1 MPFFLL
7 TSPLFQLI
15 MQVNSFIKKG
25 GTDLIPEKLLINKPA
40 SVHIL
45 SIAKKQF
52 KGDDSPLF
60 AVTGDLDIESNYGES
75 AVFVAE
81 SRIVAIGDNF
91 PDSFISLDFSSIEN
105 IEVKRMYGNAVLKA
119 KTVGGSSIDLMR
131 FTFAMADICDAA
143 ADFVLKVKSGE
154 TVESR
159 FAAVEASFKNL
170 RSFCPKCGRKLPSP
184 NAECLNCQGKGKV
197 ASTLLHYIKPYAGKL
212 IFCIILSVITTAAA
226 LVPPY
231 VTSLMVDSIIPGR
244 DKKMLIIIILFLL
257 FVYFMQY
264 AIGALRSYILRVA
277 GDGIIADLK
286 KEIYAKAQYLPMK
299 FYDKTSTGSVIN
311 RVNSDTT
318 VLQQFMLRI
327 TQEAVVQL
335 FMMFGIIIIMLSM
348 NWRLTLLSLIPV
360 PVVVFC
366 SRYFGKKISPMYRR
380 LWRRSV
386 AISSI
391 LSDTIPAIRIV
402 KSFSSEEKAIKRFG
416 RHVDDWLSEDK
427 RAAKIAAIFP
437 AVITFLITCGSV
449 IIWYIGGNMVI
460 NTPEKLSLGVLV
472 SFISY
477 TSMFYNPVNFFAN
490 LSDSYQN
497 ALASTE
503 KVMDIINAEP
513 EHDFGKDKKL
523 DNLKGK
529 IEFRNVNFSFDR
541 SKKVLNDVNFV
552 INPGD
557 VVGIVGTTGSG
568 KSTLINLL
576 MRFYDD
582 YEGEILVDDI
592 NIRDIDMS
600 FFRSQIGYVQQE
612 PMMFRDTI
620 FNNIAY
626 SVPGA
631 HPEQVINAA
640 DIANAHGFISRLP
653 NAYDTMLGE
662 RGVGLSGGEKQRLS
676 IARAVLKNPGILI
689 FDEATSAVDSETEK
703 LIQDA
708 IDRLIRGRTTLM
720 IAHRL
725 STLRKA
731 NKIIVVDKG
740 NIIEFGTPDE
750 LMALKG
756 KYYKLIQIQ
765 SMSEQVAAQK
775 AAENFE

>member
-1 MPFFLL
+1 M
-7 TSPLFQLI
+7 
-15 MQVNSFIKKG
+15 
-25 GTDLIPEKLLINKPA
+25 IPEKLLINKPA
-40 SVHIL
+40 DKHIVK
-45 SIAKKQF
+45 IAEKHFGKNE
-52 KGDDSPLF
+52 KPLF
-60 AVTGDLDIESNYGES
+60 AVVSDLDINSNYGTGAIYVS
-75 AVFVAE
+75 ADK
-81 SRIVAIGDNF
+81 IVAVGDCF
-91 PDSFISLDFSSIEN
+91 DGGAITLDFASIDE
-105 IEVKRMYGNAVLKA
+105 IHVKRMYGNAILKA
-119 KTVGGSSIDLMR
+119 KTVGGSSIDLLR
-131 FTFAMADICDAA
+131 FTFACADICDAA
-143 ADFVLKVKSGE
+143 ADFITKVKSGE
-154 TVESR
+154 SVENR
-159 FAAVEASFKNL
+159 LAAVEVSYKNL
-170 RSFCPKCGRKLPSP
+170 RSFCPKCGRKLPAP
-184 NAECLNCQGKGKV
+184 NAECLNCQGKSKIL
-197 ASTLLHYIKPYAGKL
+197 STLFHYIKPHMAKL
-212 IFCIILSVITTAAA
+212 GICIVLSIITTAAA

-231 VTSLMVDSIIPGR
+231 ITSMMVDTVIPNK
-244 DKKMLIIIILFLL
+244 DVKMLVAVIVFLL
-257 FVYFMQY
+257 FVYLAQY
-264 AIGALRSYILRVA
+264 GIGALRSFLLRVA

-286 KEIYAKAQYLPMK
+286 KDIYAKAQYLPMK

-335 FMMFGIIIIMLSM
+335 FMMIGIIVIMLSM
-348 NWRLTLLSLIPV
+348 NWKLTLLSLTPV
-360 PVVVFC
+360 PIVAFC
-366 SRYFGKKISPMYRR
+366 SRYFGKKISPVYRR
-380 LWRRSV
+380 LWRRGV

-391 LSDTIPAIRIV
+391 LSDTIPGIRIV
-402 KSFSSEEKAIKRFG
+402 KSFSSEEKAIKKFDRQ
-416 RHVDDWLSEDK
+416 VDDWAFEDR
-427 RAAKIAAIFP
+427 RAAKVAAIFP
-437 AVITFLITCGSV
+437 AVITFLVTCGSV
-449 IIWYIGGNMVI
+449 IIWLVGGNMVI
-460 NTPEKLSLGVLV
+460 NTPDKLSRGVLV

-497 ALASTE
+497 AVASTE
-503 KVMDIINAEP
+503 KVLEIINAEP
-513 EHDFGKDKKL
+513 EPDFGKGNEL
-523 DNLKGK
+523 GTMKGK

-552 INPGD
+552 IEPGD

-582 YEGEILVDDI
+582 YEGEIFVDGT
-592 NIRDIDMS
+592 NIRDIDMGYY
-600 FFRSQIGYVQQE
+600 RSQIGYVQQE

-626 SVPGA
+626 SLPSA
-631 HPEQVINAA
+631 HPEQVLNAA

-740 NIIEFGTPDE
+740 NIIEFGSPEE

-756 KYYKLIQIQ
+756 KYYKLIKIQ
-765 SMSEQVAAQK
+765 SMSEQVEADK

>member
-1 MPFFLL
+1 M
-7 TSPLFQLI
+7 
-15 MQVNSFIKKG
+15 
-25 GTDLIPEKLLINKPA
+25 IPENLLINKPV
-40 SVHIL
+40 SKETER
-45 SIAKKQF
+45 IAKAQF
-52 KGDDSPLF
+52 SGEEAPLF
-60 AVTGDLDIESNYGES
+60 AVCGDLAINSDYGEG
-75 AVFVAE
+75 AVYVCE
-81 SRIVAIGDNF
+81 NRIVAISDGFDEGF
-91 PDSFISLDFSSIEN
+91 LSLDFAN
-105 IEVKRMYGNAVLKA
+105 IAEISVKRMYGNAVLKA
-119 KTVGGSSIDLMR
+119 KTTGGSTIDLMR
-131 FTFAMADICDAA
+131 FTFAVTDICDAV
-143 ADFVLKVKSGE
+143 ADFVTKVKEGE
-154 TVESR
+154 SIESR
-159 FAAVEASFKNL
+159 MAAVEVTFKNM

-184 NAECLNCQGKGKV
+184 NAECLNCKGKKKI
-197 ASTLLHYIKPYAGKL
+197 ASTMLKYIKPHMSKL
-212 IFCIILSVITTAAA
+212 IFCILLSIITTVAA

-231 VTSLMVDSIIPGR
+231 VTSMMVDNIIPNR
-244 DKKMLIIIILFLL
+244 DKRMLVLIILFLL
-257 FVYFMQY
+257 GVYFLQY
-264 AIGALRSYILRVA
+264 AIGALRSYILRIA

-335 FMMFGIIIIMLSM
+335 FMMIGIIIIMLSM
-348 NWRLTLLSLIPV
+348 NWRLTLLSLTPV
-360 PVVVFC
+360 PIVVLC
-366 SRYFGKKISPMYRR
+366 SRFFGQKISPLYRR
-380 LWRRSV
+380 LWRRGV
-386 AISSI
+386 AISTI

-402 KSFSSEEKAIKRFG
+402 KSFSSEEKAIKRFS
-416 RHVDDWLSEDK
+416 RNVDDWLYEDK
-427 RAAKIAAIFP
+427 KAAKIAAIFP
-437 AVITFLITCGSV
+437 AAITFLITCGSV
-449 IIWYIGGNMVI
+449 IIWFVGGNMVI
-460 NTPEKLSLGVLV
+460 NTPDRLSLGVLV

-497 ALASTE
+497 AVASTE

-513 EHDFGKDKKL
+513 EHDFGKGSEL
-523 DNLKGK
+523 GMMKGK

-541 SKKVLNDVNFV
+541 SKKVLNDINFV
-552 INPGD
+552 IEPGD

-582 YEGEILVDDI
+582 YEGEIFVDDV
-592 NIRDIDMS
+592 NIKDIDMS
-600 FFRSQIGYVQQE
+600 YYRSQIGYVQQE

-626 SVPGA
+626 SLPNA
-631 HPEQVINAA
+631 HPEQVLNAA

-653 NAYDTMLGE
+653 DAYDTMLGE

-676 IARAVLKNPGILI
+676 IARAVLKNPGVLI

-708 IDRLIRGRTTLM
+708 INRLIRGRTTLM

-740 NIIEFGTPDE
+740 NIIEFGSPDE

-765 SMSEQVAAQK
+765 SMSEQVAAEK

>member
-1 MPFFLL
+1 M
-7 TSPLFQLI
+7 
-15 MQVNSFIKKG
+15 
-25 GTDLIPEKLLINKPA
+25 IPKNMLINKPA
-40 SVHIL
+40 SAETQ
-45 SIAKKQF
+45 SIAKKVF
-52 KGDDSPLF
+52 KNDDPLF
-60 AVTGDLDIESNYGES
+60 AVVSDLEIDSSYGEG
-75 AVFVAE
+75 AIYVTKD
-81 SRIVAIGDNF
+81 RIVAIGK
-91 PDSFISLDFSSIEN
+91 SFDGGYLSLDFVN
-105 IEVKRMYGNAVLKA
+105 IKKIGVKRMYGNAILKA
-119 KTVGGSSIDLMR
+119 VTTGNSSVELMR

-143 ADFVLKVKSGE
+143 ADFITKVNEGE
-154 TVESR
+154 SAEER
-159 FAAVEASFKNL
+159 FEAVEGTFKNL

-184 NAECLNCQGKGKV
+184 NADCLNCQGKGKM
-197 ASTLLHYIKPYAGKL
+197 AATMLRYIKPYTGKL
-212 IFCIILSVITTAAA
+212 VFCVILSVITTVAA

-231 VTSLMVDSIIPGR
+231 ITSLMVDSVIPNG
-244 DKKMLIIIILFLL
+244 DKMMLIGVIAFLVA
-257 FVYFMQY
+257 VYVVQY
-264 AIGALRSYILRVA
+264 GIGALRSYYLRIA

-335 FMMFGIIIIMLSM
+335 FTMLGIIVIMMCM
-348 NWRLTLLSLIPV
+348 NWKLTLLSLIPV
-360 PVVVFC
+360 PIVVLC
-366 SRYFGKKISPMYRR
+366 SRYFGKKIGPLYRR
-380 LWRRSV
+380 IWRRGV
-386 AISSI
+386 AISSM

-402 KSFSSEEKAIKRFG
+402 KSFSSEEKAIKKFSRQ
-416 RHVDDWLSEDK
+416 VDDWLYEDK
-427 RAAKIAAIFP
+427 KAGKVAAIFP
-437 AVITFLITCGSV
+437 NVITFLITCGSV
-449 IIWYIGGNMVI
+449 IIWFVGGNMVI
-460 NTPEKLSLGVLV
+460 DTPDRLSLGVLV

-490 LSDSYQN
+490 LSDSYQG

-503 KVMDIINAEP
+503 KIMDIINAEP
-513 EHDFGKDKKL
+513 EHDFGKDKTL
-523 DNLKGK
+523 DNVKGK

-541 SKKVLNDVNFV
+541 SKKVLNDINFV

-557 VVGIVGTTGSG
+557 IVGIVGTTGSG

-582 YEGEILVDDI
+582 YEGEILIDDV
-592 NIRDIDMS
+592 NIQDIDMGY
-600 FFRSQIGYVQQE
+600 FRSQIGYVQQE

-626 SVPGA
+626 SLPGA
-631 HPEQVINAA
+631 HPEQVLNAA

-653 NAYDTMLGE
+653 DAYDTLLGE

-708 IDRLIRGRTTLM
+708 INRLIRGRTTLM

-740 NIIEFGTPDE
+740 NIIEFGTPEE

-756 KYYKLIQIQ
+756 KYYKLINIQ
-765 SMSEQVAAQK
+765 SMSEKVAAEK

>member
-1 MPFFLL
+1 MFFIDL
-7 TSPLFQLI
+7 Q
-15 MQVNSFIKKG
+15 KKWAYNADKKYSMG
-25 GTDLIPEKLLINKPA
+25 GKKMIPEKLLINKPA
-40 SVHIL
+40 DKNIRRLAEKHF
-45 SIAKKQF
+45 AENEK
-52 KGDDSPLF
+52 PLF
-60 AVTGDLDIESNYGES
+60 AVVADLDISSNYGTG
-75 AVFVAE
+75 AVYVSE
-81 SRIVAIGDNF
+81 NKIVAVGDCF
-91 PDSFISLDFSSIEN
+91 DEGSMCLDFASIDE
-105 IEVKRMYGNAVLKA
+105 ISVKRMYGNAILKV
-119 KTVGGSSIDLMR
+119 KTVGGSTIDLLR
-131 FTFAMADICDAA
+131 FTFACADICDAA
-143 ADFVLKVKSGE
+143 ADFVTKVKSGE
-154 TVESR
+154 SVESR
-159 FAAVEASFKNL
+159 LAAVEVTFKNL
-170 RSFCPKCGRKLPSP
+170 RSFCPKCGRKLPAP
-184 NAECLNCQGKGKV
+184 NAECLNCQGKGKIF
-197 ASTLLHYIKPYAGKL
+197 STLFRYIKPYLGKL
-212 IFCIILSVITTAAA
+212 GICIILSIITTAAA

-231 VTSLMVDSIIPGR
+231 ITSMMVDTVIPNG
-244 DKKMLIIIILFLL
+244 DLKMLVAVILFLL
-257 FVYFMQY
+257 FVYLAQY
-264 AIGALRSYILRVA
+264 GIGALRSYLLRIA

-286 KEIYAKAQYLPMK
+286 KDIYAKAQYLPMK

-311 RVNSDTT
+311 RVNSDTA

-335 FMMFGIIIIMLSM
+335 FMMVGIIVIMLSM
-348 NWRLTLLSLIPV
+348 NWKLTLLSLTPV
-360 PVVVFC
+360 PIVAFC
-366 SRYFGKKISPMYRR
+366 SRYFGRKISPVYRR
-380 LWRRSV
+380 LWRRGV

-391 LSDTIPAIRIV
+391 LSDTIPGVRIV
-402 KSFSSEEKAIKRFG
+402 KSFSSEHKAIKKFDRQ
-416 RHVDDWLSEDK
+416 VDDWVSEDRK
-427 RAAKIAAIFP
+427 AAKVAAIFP
-437 AVITFLITCGSV
+437 AVITFLVTCGSV
-449 IIWYIGGNMVI
+449 IIWLVGGNMVI

-497 ALASTE
+497 AVASTE
-503 KVMDIINAEP
+503 KVLEIINAEP
-513 EHDFGKDKKL
+513 EPDFGKGNEL
-523 DNLKGK
+523 DTMKGK

-541 SKKVLNDVNFV
+541 SKKVLNDINFV
-552 INPGD
+552 IEPGD

-582 YEGEILVDDI
+582 YEGEILIDDV
-592 NIRDIDMS
+592 NIRDIDMAYY
-600 FFRSQIGYVQQE
+600 RSQIGYVQQE

-626 SVPGA
+626 SLPSA
-631 HPEQVINAA
+631 HPEQVLNAA

-676 IARAVLKNPGILI
+676 IARAVLKNPGVLI

-740 NIIEFGTPDE
+740 NIIEFGSPEE

-756 KYYKLIQIQ
+756 KYYKLIKIQ
-765 SMSEQVAAQK
+765 SMSEQVAAEK

>member
-1 MPFFLL
+1 
-7 TSPLFQLI
+7 
-15 MQVNSFIKKG
+15 
-25 GTDLIPEKLLINKPA
+25 
-40 SVHIL
+40 
-45 SIAKKQF
+45 
-52 KGDDSPLF
+52 
-60 AVTGDLDIESNYGES
+60 
-75 AVFVAE
+75 
-81 SRIVAIGDNF
+81 
-91 PDSFISLDFSSIEN
+91 
-105 IEVKRMYGNAVLKA
+105 
-119 KTVGGSSIDLMR
+119 
-131 FTFAMADICDAA
+131 
-143 ADFVLKVKSGE
+143 
-154 TVESR
+154 
-159 FAAVEASFKNL
+159 
-170 RSFCPKCGRKLPSP
+170 
-184 NAECLNCQGKGKV
+184 
-197 ASTLLHYIKPYAGKL
+197 
-212 IFCIILSVITTAAA
+212 
-226 LVPPY
+226 
-231 VTSLMVDSIIPGR
+231 
-244 DKKMLIIIILFLL
+244 
-257 FVYFMQY
+257 
-264 AIGALRSYILRVA
+264 
-277 GDGIIADLK
+277 
-286 KEIYAKAQYLPMK
+286 
-299 FYDKTSTGSVIN
+299 
-311 RVNSDTT
+311 
-318 VLQQFMLRI
+318 
-327 TQEAVVQL
+327 
-335 FMMFGIIIIMLSM
+335 
-348 NWRLTLLSLIPV
+348 
-360 PVVVFC
+360 
-366 SRYFGKKISPMYRR
+366 
-380 LWRRSV
+380 
-386 AISSI
+386 
-391 LSDTIPAIRIV
+391 
-402 KSFSSEEKAIKRFG
+402 
-416 RHVDDWLSEDK
+416 
-427 RAAKIAAIFP
+427 
-437 AVITFLITCGSV
+437 
-449 IIWYIGGNMVI
+449 MVI

-497 ALASTE
+497 AVASTE

-513 EHDFGKDKKL
+513 EHDFGKGHEL
-523 DNLKGK
+523 GTMKGK

-552 INPGD
+552 IEPGD

-582 YEGEILVDDI
+582 YEGEIFVDDV
-592 NIRDIDMS
+592 NIKEIDMGYY
-600 FFRSQIGYVQQE
+600 RSQIGYVQQE

-631 HPEQVINAA
+631 HPEMVLNAA

-653 NAYDTMLGE
+653 DAYDTMLGE

-676 IARAVLKNPGILI
+676 IARAVLKNPGVLI

-740 NIIEFGTPDE
+740 NIIEFGSPEE

-765 SMSEQVAAQK
+765 SMSEQVAAEK

>member
-1 MPFFLL
+1 MIPQNL
-7 TSPLFQLI
+7 T
-15 MQVNSFIKKG
+15 
-25 GTDLIPEKLLINKPA
+25 TNKPIGKELYGA
-40 SVHIL
+40 VEQYFEGSE
-45 SIAKKQF
+45 
-52 KGDDSPLF
+52 PLF
-60 AVTGDLDIESNYGES
+60 AIVSDLNLDSRYGEG
-75 AVFVAE
+75 AVFFGADRVA
-81 SRIVAIGDNF
+81 VIGS
-91 PDSFISLDFSSIEN
+91 SFEGGSMCLDFSSIDEMT
-105 IEVKRMYGNAVLKA
+105 VKRMYGNAILKV
-119 KTVGGSSIDLMR
+119 KTVGGSSIELMR
-131 FTFAMADICDAA
+131 FTFASAGLCDAA
-143 ADFVLKVKSGE
+143 ADFVNKRKDDE
-154 TVESR
+154 NTESR
-159 FAAVEASFKNL
+159 LAAVENTFKNL

-184 NAECLNCQGKGKV
+184 NAECINCQGKSKMI
-197 ASTLLHYIKPYAGKL
+197 STLAGYIKPYTGKL
-212 IFCIILSVITTAAA
+212 ILCTVLSIFTTAAA

-231 VTSLMVDSIIPGR
+231 VTSLMVDTVIPSGST
-244 DKKMLIIIILFLL
+244 KNLLIVIFGLVLIYFL
-257 FVYFMQY
+257 QY
-264 AIGALRSYILRVA
+264 AVGAVRSYVLRLA

-286 KEIYAKAQYLPMK
+286 KEIYAKAQYLPMS

-318 VLQQFMLRI
+318 VLQQFMMRI
-327 TQEAVVQL
+327 TQEAVVQFFL
-335 FMMFGIIIIMLSM
+335 MIGIILIMLFM

-360 PVVVFC
+360 PVVVMI
-366 SRYFGKKISPMYRR
+366 SRFFGKKIGPMYRR
-380 LWRRSV
+380 IWRRTV
-386 AISSI
+386 AISTM
-391 LSDTIPAIRIV
+391 LSDTIPSIRIV
-402 KSFSSEEKAIKRFG
+402 KSFSNEKKTVKRFS
-416 RHVDDWLSEDK
+416 RQIDDWLNEDK
-427 RAAKIAAIFP
+427 RAAKVSAIFP
-437 AVITFLITCGSV
+437 AAITFLVTCGSV
-449 IIWYIGGNMVI
+449 IIWFVGGKMVI
-460 NTPEKLSLGVLV
+460 NTPDRLSLGVLV

-477 TSMFYNPVNFFAN
+477 TAMFYGPVNFFAN
-490 LSDSYQN
+490 MSDSYQN

-503 KVMDIINAEP
+503 KVLEIINAEP
-513 EHDFGKDKKL
+513 EHDFGRGQEL
-523 DNLKGK
+523 EGIKGK

-541 SKKVLNDVNFV
+541 SKKVLNDINFV
-552 INPGD
+552 IEPGD

-576 MRFYDD
+576 MRFYDEYD
-582 YEGEILVDDI
+582 GEILVDDVDI
-592 NIRDIDMS
+592 KNIDMAY
-600 FFRSQIGYVQQE
+600 FRSQIGYVQQE

-626 SVPGA
+626 SLPGA

-653 NAYDTMLGE
+653 DSYDTMLGE
-662 RGVGLSGGEKQRLS
+662 RGIGLSGGEKQRLS

-740 NIIEFGTPDE
+740 SIIEFGTPEE

-756 KYYKLIQIQ
+756 KYYKLIKIQ
-765 SMSEQVAAQK
+765 SMSEKVDAEK

>member
-1 MPFFLL
+1 MGG
-7 TSPLFQLI
+7 
-15 MQVNSFIKKG
+15 KKM
-25 GTDLIPEKLLINKPA
+25 IPENLLINKPA
-40 SVHIL
+40 DKHL
-45 SIAKKQF
+45 RRIAEKHFTKDE
-52 KGDDSPLF
+52 KPLF
-60 AVTGDLDIESNYGES
+60 AVVSDLDINSNYGTG
-75 AVFVAE
+75 AVYVAADK
-81 SRIVAIGDNF
+81 IVAVGDCF
-91 PDSFISLDFSSIEN
+91 DGGSMCLDFASIDE
-105 IEVKRMYGNAVLKA
+105 ISVKRMYGNAILKV
-119 KTVGGSSIDLMR
+119 KTVGGSSIDLLR
-131 FTFAMADICDAA
+131 FTFACADICDAA
-143 ADFVLKVKSGE
+143 ADFVTKVKSGE
-154 TVESR
+154 SIESR
-159 FAAVEASFKNL
+159 LAAVEVTYKNL

-184 NAECLNCQGKGKV
+184 NAECLNCQGKSKIL
-197 ASTLLHYIKPYAGKL
+197 STLFHYIKPYLGKL
-212 IFCIILSVITTAAA
+212 GICIVLSIITTAAA

-231 VTSLMVDSIIPGR
+231 ITSMMVDTVIPNGNI
-244 DKKMLIIIILFLL
+244 KLLVKVILFLL
-257 FVYFMQY
+257 FVYLAQY
-264 AIGALRSYILRVA
+264 GIGALRSYMLRIA

-286 KEIYAKAQYLPMK
+286 KDIYAKAQYLPMK

-311 RVNSDTT
+311 RVNSDTA

-335 FMMFGIIIIMLSM
+335 FMMVGIIVIMLSM
-348 NWRLTLLSLIPV
+348 NWKLTLLSLTPV
-360 PVVVFC
+360 PIVAFC
-366 SRYFGKKISPMYRR
+366 SRYFGRKISPVYRR
-380 LWRRSV
+380 LWRRGV

-391 LSDTIPAIRIV
+391 LSDTIPGVRIV
-402 KSFSSEEKAIKRFG
+402 KSFSSEDKAIKRFD
-416 RHVDDWLSEDK
+416 RQVDDWVNEDR
-427 RAAKIAAIFP
+427 RAAKVAAVFP
-437 AVITFLITCGSV
+437 AVITFLVTCGSV
-449 IIWYIGGNMVI
+449 IIWLVGGNMVI
-460 NTPEKLSLGVLV
+460 STPEKLSLGVLV

-497 ALASTE
+497 AVASTE
-503 KVMDIINAEP
+503 KVLEIINAEP
-513 EHDFGKDKKL
+513 EPDFGKGNTL
-523 DNLKGK
+523 DTMRGK

-552 INPGD
+552 IEPGD

-582 YEGEILVDDI
+582 YEGEIFIDDV

-600 FFRSQIGYVQQE
+600 YYRSQIGYVQQE

-626 SVPGA
+626 SLPSA
-631 HPEQVINAA
+631 HPEQVLNAA

-740 NIIEFGTPDE
+740 NIIEFGSPEE

-756 KYYKLIQIQ
+756 KYYKLIKIQ
-765 SMSEQVAAQK
+765 SMSEQVAAEK

>member
-1 MPFFLL
+1 M
-7 TSPLFQLI
+7 
-15 MQVNSFIKKG
+15 
-25 GTDLIPEKLLINKPA
+25 IPKDLLINKPA
-40 SVHIL
+40 SD
-45 SIAKKQF
+45 SIARIAEKQF
-52 KGDDSPLF
+52 KGKEKPLF
-60 AVTGDLDIESNYGES
+60 AVVGDLAVDSSYGEG
-75 AVFVAE
+75 AVYVTD
-81 SRIVAIGDNF
+81 SRIVAVGDGF
-91 PDSFISLDFSSIEN
+91 DEGFISLDFAN
-105 IEVKRMYGNAVLKA
+105 IAEISVKRMYGNAVLKA
-119 KTVGGSSIDLMR
+119 KTTGGSTVDLMR
-131 FTFAMADICDAA
+131 FTFAAADMCDAV
-143 ADFVLKVKSGE
+143 ADFITKVNEGE
-154 TVESR
+154 SIESR
-159 FAAVEASFKNL
+159 VAAVEVTFRNL
-170 RSFCPKCGRKLPSP
+170 RSFCPKCGRKLASP
-184 NAECLNCQGKGKV
+184 TSECLNCKGKKKMV
-197 ASTLLHYIKPYAGKL
+197 STLYKYIKPYMGKL
-212 IFCIILSVITTAAA
+212 IFCIILSVITTGAA

-231 VTSLMVDSIIPGR
+231 VTSMMVDNIIPNG
-244 DKKMLIIIILFLL
+244 DKRMLVIIILFLL
-257 FVYFMQY
+257 GVYFVQY
-264 AIGALRSYILRVA
+264 AIGALRSYMLRVA

-335 FMMFGIIIIMLSM
+335 FMMVGIIIIMLGM
-348 NWRLTLLSLIPV
+348 NWKLTLLSLIPV
-360 PVVVFC
+360 PVVVVC
-366 SRYFGKKISPMYRR
+366 SRFFGRKIGPLYRR
-380 LWRRSV
+380 IWRRGV

-391 LSDTIPAIRIV
+391 LADTIPGIRIV
-402 KSFSSEEKAIKRFG
+402 KSFSKEEKTIKKFSY
-416 RHVDDWLSEDK
+416 HVDDWLAEDK
-427 RAAKIAAIFP
+427 KVAKVAAIFP
-437 AVITFLITCGSV
+437 NAITFLITCGSV
-449 IIWYIGGNMVI
+449 IIWFVGGNMVI
-460 NTPEKLSLGVLV
+460 NTPDKLSLGVLV

-477 TSMFYNPVNFFAN
+477 TSMFYTPVNFFAN

-513 EHDFGKDKKL
+513 EHDFGKGSEMGVM
-523 DNLKGK
+523 KGK

-541 SKKVLNDVNFV
+541 SKKVLNDINFV
-552 INPGD
+552 IEPGD

-582 YEGEILVDDI
+582 YEGEILVDGV

-600 FFRSQIGYVQQE
+600 YYRSQIGYVQQE

-626 SVPGA
+626 SLPGA
-631 HPEQVINAA
+631 HPEQVLNAA

-653 NAYDTMLGE
+653 DAYDTMLGE

-676 IARAVLKNPGILI
+676 IARAVLKNPGVLI

-708 IDRLIRGRTTLM
+708 INRLIRGRTTLM

-740 NIIEFGTPDE
+740 NIIEFGSPEE

-765 SMSEQVAAQK
+765 SMSEQVAAEK

>member
-1 MPFFLL
+1 M
-7 TSPLFQLI
+7 
-15 MQVNSFIKKG
+15 
-25 GTDLIPEKLLINKPA
+25 IPEKLLINKPA
-40 SVHIL
+40 DKHIVKT
-45 SIAKKQF
+45 AEKHFGKNE
-52 KGDDSPLF
+52 KPLF
-60 AVTGDLDIESNYGES
+60 AVVSDLDINSNYGTG
-75 AVFVAE
+75 AVYV
-81 SRIVAIGDNF
+81 STDKIVAVGDYF
-91 PDSFISLDFSSIEN
+91 DGGALSLDFASIDE
-105 IEVKRMYGNAVLKA
+105 ISVKRMYGNAVLKA
-119 KTVGGSSIDLMR
+119 KTVGGSSIDLLR
-131 FTFAMADICDAA
+131 FTFACADICDAA
-143 ADFVLKVKSGE
+143 ADFITKVKSGE
-154 TVESR
+154 SVESR
-159 FAAVEASFKNL
+159 LAAVEVSYKNL
-170 RSFCPKCGRKLPSP
+170 RSFCPKCGRKLPAP
-184 NAECLNCQGKGKV
+184 NAECLNCQGKSKIL
-197 ASTLLHYIKPYAGKL
+197 STLFHYIKPHLGML
-212 IFCIILSVITTAAA
+212 GVCIVLSIITTAAA

-231 VTSLMVDSIIPGR
+231 ITSMMVDTVIPNK
-244 DKKMLIIIILFLL
+244 DVKMLVAVIVFLL
-257 FVYFMQY
+257 LIYLVQY
-264 AIGALRSYILRVA
+264 GIGALRSYLLRVA

-286 KEIYAKAQYLPMK
+286 KDIYAKAQYLPMK

-335 FMMFGIIIIMLSM
+335 FMMIGIIVIMLSM
-348 NWRLTLLSLIPV
+348 NWKLTLLSLTPV
-360 PVVVFC
+360 PIVAFC
-366 SRYFGKKISPMYRR
+366 SRYFGKKISPVYRR
-380 LWRRSV
+380 LWRRGV

-391 LSDTIPAIRIV
+391 LSDTIPGIRIV
-402 KSFSSEEKAIKRFG
+402 KSFSSEEKAIKKFDRQ
-416 RHVDDWLSEDK
+416 VDDWAFEDR
-427 RAAKIAAIFP
+427 RAAKVAAIFP
-437 AVITFLITCGSV
+437 AVITFLVTCGSV
-449 IIWYIGGNMVI
+449 IIWLVGGNMVI
-460 NTPEKLSLGVLV
+460 NTPDKLSLGVLV

-497 ALASTE
+497 AVASTE
-503 KVMDIINAEP
+503 KVLEIINAEP
-513 EHDFGKDKKL
+513 EPDFGKGNEL
-523 DNLKGK
+523 GTMKGK

-552 INPGD
+552 IEPGD

-582 YEGEILVDDI
+582 YEGEIFVDNV
-592 NIRDIDMS
+592 NIKDIDMGYY
-600 FFRSQIGYVQQE
+600 RSQIGYVQQE

-626 SVPGA
+626 SLPSA
-631 HPEQVINAA
+631 HPEQVLNAA

-740 NIIEFGTPDE
+740 NIIEFGSPEE

-756 KYYKLIQIQ
+756 KYYKLIKIQ
-765 SMSEQVAAQK
+765 SMSEQVEADK

>member
-1 MPFFLL
+1 MLPENLL
-7 TSPLFQLI
+7 
-15 MQVNSFIKKG
+15 VNR
-25 GTDLIPEKLLINKPA
+25 PEPA
-40 SVHIL
+40 EIS
-45 SIAKKQF
+45 SIADRLFRDEK
-52 KGDDSPLF
+52 PLF
-60 AVTGDLDIESNYGES
+60 AVISDLDGNSDYGVGAVYAS
-75 AVFVAE
+75 ADRV
-81 SRIVAIGDNF
+81 VAIGDGF
-91 PDSFISLDFSSIEN
+91 DGGFMSLDFASIDE
-105 IEVKRMYGNAVLKA
+105 IGVKRMYGNAVLKV
-119 KTVGGSSIDLMR
+119 KTVGGSSLDILR
-131 FTFAMADICDAA
+131 FTFACADICDAA
-143 ADFVLKVKSGE
+143 ADFVTKVKAGE
-154 TVESR
+154 SVESR
-159 FAAVEASFKNL
+159 FAAVESVYKNL
-170 RSFCPKCGRKLPSP
+170 RSFCPKCGRKLAAPG
-184 NAECLNCQGKGKV
+184 AECLNCSGKGKLL
-197 ASTLLHYIKPYAGKL
+197 SSMLHYIKPYFGKL
-212 IFCIILSVITTAAA
+212 MFCIFLSIITTAAA

-231 VTSLMVDSIIPGR
+231 VTSLMVDEVIPNG
-244 DKKMLIIIILFLL
+244 DMKKLVVVIAGLL
-257 FVYFMQY
+257 GVYFAQY
-264 AIGALRSYILRVA
+264 AIGAVRSYILRIA

-286 KEIYAKAQYLPMK
+286 KEIYKKAQYLPMK

-311 RVNSDTT
+311 RVNSDTQ

-335 FMMFGIIIIMLSM
+335 FMMIGIIIIMLSM

-360 PVVVFC
+360 PVVVLC
-366 SRYFGKKISPMYRR
+366 SRFFGKKIGPMYRR
-380 LWRRSV
+380 LWRRGV

-391 LSDTIPAIRIV
+391 LSDTIPGIRIV
-402 KSFSSEEKAIKRFG
+402 KSFSREKKTIDKFG
-416 RHVDDWLSEDK
+416 RHIDDWMSEDRK
-427 RAAKIAAIFP
+427 AAKVSAIFP
-437 AVITFLITCGSV
+437 AAITFLITCGSV
-449 IIWYIGGNMVI
+449 IIWLVGGEMVI
-460 NTPEKLSLGVLV
+460 KTPERLSLGVLV

-497 ALASTE
+497 AIASAE
-503 KVMDIINAEP
+503 KVMEIVNAEP
-513 EHDFGKDKKL
+513 EHDFGEGKELQKVD
-523 DNLKGK
+523 GK

-541 SKKVLNDVNFV
+541 SKKVLNDINFV
-552 INPGD
+552 IEPGD

-582 YEGEILVDDI
+582 YEGEILVDGV

-600 FFRSQIGYVQQE
+600 YYRSQIGYVQQE
-612 PMMFRDTI
+612 PMMFHDTI

-631 HPEQVINAA
+631 HPEQIINAA

-653 NAYDTMLGE
+653 DAYDTVLGE

-676 IARAVLKNPGILI
+676 IARAVLKNPAILI

-708 IDRLIRGRTTLM
+708 INRLIRGRTTLM

-740 NIIEFGTPDE
+740 NIIEFGSPEE

-756 KYYKLIQIQ
+756 KYYKLIKIQ
-765 SMSEQVAAQK
+765 SMSEKAEAQK
-775 AAENFE
+775 AAERFE

>member
-1 MPFFLL
+1 M
-7 TSPLFQLI
+7 
-15 MQVNSFIKKG
+15 
-25 GTDLIPEKLLINKPA
+25 IPKDLLINKPA
-40 SVHIL
+40 SDKIVA
-45 SIAKKQF
+45 IAEKQF
-52 KGDDSPLF
+52 EGNEKPLF
-60 AVTGDLDIESNYGES
+60 AVTGDLAVDSRYGEG
-75 AVFVAE
+75 AVYVTE
-81 SRIVAIGDNF
+81 NRIVAVGDGF
-91 PDSFISLDFSSIEN
+91 ADGFISLDFAN
-105 IEVKRMYGNAVLKA
+105 IAEISVKRMYGNAVLKA
-119 KTVGGSSIDLMR
+119 KTTGGSTVDLMR
-131 FTFAMADICDAA
+131 FTFAIADMCDAV
-143 ADFVLKVKSGE
+143 ADFITKVNEGE
-154 TVESR
+154 TVENR
-159 FAAVEASFKNL
+159 FAAVEVTFRNL
-170 RSFCPKCGRKLPSP
+170 RSFCPKCGRKLASP
-184 NAECLNCQGKGKV
+184 NAECLNCQGKKKMV
-197 ASTLLHYIKPYAGKL
+197 STLYRYIKPYMGKL
-212 IFCIILSVITTAAA
+212 IFCIILSIITTGAA

-231 VTSLMVDSIIPGR
+231 VTSMMVDNIIPGK
-244 DKKMLIIIILFLL
+244 DKRMLVIIILFLL
-257 FVYFMQY
+257 GVYFAQY
-264 AIGALRSYILRVA
+264 AIGAWRSYVLRVA

-335 FMMFGIIIIMLSM
+335 FMMIGIIVIMLSM

-360 PVVVFC
+360 PVVVIC
-366 SRYFGKKISPMYRR
+366 SRFFGRKIGPLYRR
-380 LWRRSV
+380 IWRRGVS
-386 AISSI
+386 ISNI
-391 LSDTIPAIRIV
+391 LADTIPGIRIV
-402 KSFSSEEKAIKRFG
+402 KSFSKEDKTINKFSY
-416 RHVDDWLSEDK
+416 HVDDWLAEDK
-427 RAAKIAAIFP
+427 KVAKVAAIFP
-437 AVITFLITCGSV
+437 AAITFLITCGSV
-449 IIWYIGGNMVI
+449 IIWFVGGNMVI
-460 NTPEKLSLGVLV
+460 DTPDKLSLGVLV

-477 TSMFYNPVNFFAN
+477 TSMFYAPVNFFAN

-513 EHDFGKDKKL
+513 EHDFGKGSEL
-523 DNLKGK
+523 GVMQGR

-541 SKKVLNDVNFV
+541 SKKVLNDINFV
-552 INPGD
+552 IEPGD

-582 YEGEILVDDI
+582 YEGEIFVDGV

-600 FFRSQIGYVQQE
+600 YYRSQIGYVQQE

-620 FNNIAY
+620 YNNIAY

-631 HPEQVINAA
+631 HPEQVLNAA

-653 NAYDTMLGE
+653 DAYDTMLGE

-708 IDRLIRGRTTLM
+708 INRLIRGRTTLM

-740 NIIEFGTPDE
+740 NIIEFGSPEE

-765 SMSEQVAAQK
+765 SMSEQVAAEK

>member
-1 MPFFLL
+1 M
-7 TSPLFQLI
+7 
-15 MQVNSFIKKG
+15 
-25 GTDLIPEKLLINKPA
+25 IPEKLLINKPA
-40 SVHIL
+40 DKHIVK
-45 SIAKKQF
+45 IAEKHFGKNE
-52 KGDDSPLF
+52 KPLF
-60 AVTGDLDIESNYGES
+60 AVVSDLDINSNYGTGAIYVS
-75 AVFVAE
+75 ADK
-81 SRIVAIGDNF
+81 IVAVGDCF
-91 PDSFISLDFSSIEN
+91 DGGAITLDFASIDE
-105 IEVKRMYGNAVLKA
+105 IHVKRMYGNAILKA
-119 KTVGGSSIDLMR
+119 KTVGGSSIDLLR
-131 FTFAMADICDAA
+131 FTFACADICDAA
-143 ADFVLKVKSGE
+143 ADFITKVKSGE
-154 TVESR
+154 SVENR
-159 FAAVEASFKNL
+159 LAAVEVSYKNL
-170 RSFCPKCGRKLPSP
+170 RSFCPKCGRKLPAP
-184 NAECLNCQGKGKV
+184 NAECLNCQGKSKIL
-197 ASTLLHYIKPYAGKL
+197 STLFHYIKPHMAKL
-212 IFCIILSVITTAAA
+212 GICIVLSIITTAAA

-231 VTSLMVDSIIPGR
+231 ITSMMVDTVIPNK
-244 DKKMLIIIILFLL
+244 DVKMLVAVIVFLL
-257 FVYFMQY
+257 FVYLAQY
-264 AIGALRSYILRVA
+264 GIGALRSFLLRVA

-286 KEIYAKAQYLPMK
+286 KDIYAKAQYLPMK

-335 FMMFGIIIIMLSM
+335 FMMIGIIVIMLSM
-348 NWRLTLLSLIPV
+348 NWKLTLLSLTPV
-360 PVVVFC
+360 PIVAFC
-366 SRYFGKKISPMYRR
+366 SRYFGKKISPVYRR
-380 LWRRSV
+380 LWRRGV

-391 LSDTIPAIRIV
+391 LSDTIPGIRIV
-402 KSFSSEEKAIKRFG
+402 KSFSSEEKAIKKFDRQ
-416 RHVDDWLSEDK
+416 VDDWAFEDR
-427 RAAKIAAIFP
+427 RAAKVAAIFP
-437 AVITFLITCGSV
+437 AVITFLVTCGSV
-449 IIWYIGGNMVI
+449 IIWLVGGNMVI
-460 NTPEKLSLGVLV
+460 NTPDKLSLGVLV

-497 ALASTE
+497 AVASTE
-503 KVMDIINAEP
+503 KVLEIINAEP
-513 EHDFGKDKKL
+513 EPDFGKGNEL
-523 DNLKGK
+523 GTMKGK

-552 INPGD
+552 IEPGD

-582 YEGEILVDDI
+582 YEGEIFVDGT
-592 NIRDIDMS
+592 NIRDIDMGYY
-600 FFRSQIGYVQQE
+600 RSQIGYVQQE

-626 SVPGA
+626 SLPSA
-631 HPEQVINAA
+631 HPEQVLNAA

-740 NIIEFGTPDE
+740 NIIEFGSPEE
-750 LMALKG
+750 LMAVKG
-756 KYYKLIQIQ
+756 KYYKLIKIQ
-765 SMSEQVAAQK
+765 SMSEQVEADK

>member
-1 MPFFLL
+1 M
-7 TSPLFQLI
+7 
-15 MQVNSFIKKG
+15 
-25 GTDLIPEKLLINKPA
+25 IPKDLLINKPA
-40 SVHIL
+40 SEK
-45 SIAKKQF
+45 IALIAEKQF
-52 KGDDSPLF
+52 KGKEKPLF
-60 AVTGDLDIESNYGES
+60 AVVGDLAVNSNYGEG
-75 AVFVAE
+75 AVYVTE
-81 SRIVAIGDNF
+81 NRIVAVGDGF
-91 PDSFISLDFSSIEN
+91 DEGFISLDFAN
-105 IEVKRMYGNAVLKA
+105 IAEISVKRMYGNAVLKA
-119 KTVGGSSIDLMR
+119 KTTGGSTVDLMR
-131 FTFAMADICDAA
+131 FTFAVADMCDAV
-143 ADFVLKVKSGE
+143 ADFITKVNEGE
-154 TVESR
+154 TIENR
-159 FAAVEASFKNL
+159 FAAVEVTFKNL
-170 RSFCPKCGRKLPSP
+170 RSFCPKCGRKLASP
-184 NAECLNCQGKGKV
+184 TSECLNCKGKKKMV
-197 ASTLLHYIKPYAGKL
+197 STLYKYIKPYMGKL
-212 IFCIILSVITTAAA
+212 IFCIVLSIITTGAA

-231 VTSLMVDSIIPGR
+231 VTSMMVDNIIPNR
-244 DKKMLIIIILFLL
+244 DKRMLVIIILFLL
-257 FVYFMQY
+257 GVYFAQY

-335 FMMFGIIIIMLSM
+335 FMMIGIIIIMLSM

-360 PVVVFC
+360 PVVVIC
-366 SRYFGKKISPMYRR
+366 SRFFGRKIGPLYRR
-380 LWRRSV
+380 IWRRGV

-391 LSDTIPAIRIV
+391 LADTIPGIRIV
-402 KSFSSEEKAIKRFG
+402 KSFSKEEKTIRKFSY
-416 RHVDDWLSEDK
+416 HVDDWLAEDK
-427 RAAKIAAIFP
+427 KVAKIAAIFP
-437 AVITFLITCGSV
+437 AAITFLITCGSV
-449 IIWYIGGNMVI
+449 IIWFVGGNMVI
-460 NTPEKLSLGVLV
+460 NTPDKLSLGVLV

-513 EHDFGKDKKL
+513 EHDFGK
-523 DNLKGK
+523 GSEMGTMQGR

-541 SKKVLNDVNFV
+541 SKKVLNDINFV
-552 INPGD
+552 IEPGD

-582 YEGEILVDDI
+582 YEGEILVDGV

-600 FFRSQIGYVQQE
+600 YYRSQIGYVQQE

-626 SVPGA
+626 SLPNA
-631 HPEQVINAA
+631 HPEQVLNAA

-653 NAYDTMLGE
+653 DAYDTMLGE

-676 IARAVLKNPGILI
+676 IARAVLKNPGVLI

-708 IDRLIRGRTTLM
+708 INRLIRGRTTLM

-740 NIIEFGTPDE
+740 NIIEFGSPEE

-765 SMSEQVAAQK
+765 SMSEQVAAEK

>member
-1 MPFFLL
+1 M
-7 TSPLFQLI
+7 
-15 MQVNSFIKKG
+15 
-25 GTDLIPEKLLINKPA
+25 IPANLLINKPV
-40 SVHIL
+40 SKKIER
-45 SIAKKQF
+45 IAQEQF
-52 KGDDSPLF
+52 AGNEAPLF
-60 AVTGDLDIESNYGES
+60 AVCGDLALNSDYGEG
-75 AVFVAE
+75 AVYVCKN
-81 SRIVAIGDNF
+81 RIVAISDCFDGGF
-91 PDSFISLDFSSIEN
+91 LSLDFAN
-105 IEVKRMYGNAVLKA
+105 IAEISVKRMYGNAVLKA
-119 KTVGGSSIDLMR
+119 KTTGGSSIDLMR
-131 FTFAMADICDAA
+131 FTFAVADVCDAV
-143 ADFVLKVKSGE
+143 ADFITKVNEGE
-154 TVESR
+154 SIEDR
-159 FAAVEASFKNL
+159 LAAAEVTFKNL
-170 RSFCPKCGRKLPSP
+170 RSFCPKCGRKLPYP
-184 NAECLNCQGKGKV
+184 NADCLNCKGKKKM
-197 ASTLLHYIKPYAGKL
+197 ASTLLRYIKPHSGKL
-212 IFCIILSVITTAAA
+212 IFCIFLSVITTAAA

-231 VTSLMVDSIIPGR
+231 VTSMMVDNVIPNG
-244 DKKMLIIIILFLL
+244 DKKMLIYVILFLL
-257 FVYFMQY
+257 GVYFLQY
-264 AIGALRSYILRVA
+264 AVGAWRSYILRIA

-335 FMMFGIIIIMLSM
+335 FMMIGIIIIMMGM
-348 NWRLTLLSLIPV
+348 NWKLTLLSLTPV
-360 PVVVFC
+360 PIVVIC
-366 SRYFGKKISPMYRR
+366 SRYFGKKIGPLYRR
-380 LWRRSV
+380 IWRRGV

-391 LSDTIPAIRIV
+391 LADSIPAIRIV
-402 KSFSSEEKAIKRFG
+402 KSFSNEEKAIKKFSNN
-416 RHVDDWLSEDK
+416 VDDWLYEDK
-427 RAAKIAAIFP
+427 KVAKIAAIFP
-437 AVITFLITCGSV
+437 AAITFLITCGSV
-449 IIWYIGGNMVI
+449 IIWFVGGNMVI

-513 EHDFGKDKKL
+513 EHDFGKNETL
-523 DNLKGK
+523 DVMRGK
-529 IEFRNVNFSFDR
+529 IEFKNVNFSFDR
-541 SKKVLNDVNFV
+541 SKKVLNDINFV
-552 INPGD
+552 IEPGD

-582 YEGEILVDDI
+582 YEGEILVDDV
-592 NIRDIDMS
+592 NIKNIDMAYY
-600 FFRSQIGYVQQE
+600 RSQIGYVQQE

-626 SVPGA
+626 SLPNA
-631 HPEQVINAA
+631 HPEQVLNAA

-653 NAYDTMLGE
+653 DAYDTMLGE

-676 IARAVLKNPGILI
+676 IARAVLKNPGVLI

-708 IDRLIRGRTTLM
+708 INRLIRGRTTLM

-740 NIIEFGTPDE
+740 NIIEFGSPDE

-765 SMSEQVAAQK
+765 SMSEQVAAEK

>member
-1 MPFFLL
+1 M
-7 TSPLFQLI
+7 
-15 MQVNSFIKKG
+15 
-25 GTDLIPEKLLINKPA
+25 IPEKLLINKPA
-40 SVHIL
+40 DKSIL
-45 SIAKKQF
+45 RIAEAHF
-52 KGDDSPLF
+52 SDDEVPLF
-60 AVTGDLDIESNYGES
+60 AVVADLDIKSNYGTG
-75 AVFVAE
+75 AVFV
-81 SRIVAIGDNF
+81 SSDKIVAIGE
-91 PDSFISLDFSSIEN
+91 SFDGGALSLDFASIEE
-105 IEVKRMYGNAVLKA
+105 IKVKRMYGNAILKA
-119 KTVGGSSIDLMR
+119 KTVGGSTIDLLR
-131 FTFAMADICDAA
+131 FTFACADICDAA
-143 ADFVLKVKSGE
+143 ADFVTKVKNGE
-154 TVESR
+154 SVESR
-159 FAAVEASFKNL
+159 LAAVEVTYKNL
-170 RSFCPKCGRKLPSP
+170 RSFCPKCGRKLPAP
-184 NAECLNCQGKGKV
+184 NAECLNCQGKGKIF
-197 ASTLLHYIKPYAGKL
+197 STLFRYIKPYLGKL
-212 IFCIILSVITTAAA
+212 SICIFLSIITTAAA

-231 VTSLMVDSIIPGR
+231 ITSLMVDTVIPDG
-244 DKKMLIIIILFLL
+244 DMKMLVAVILFLL
-257 FVYFMQY
+257 FVYLAQY
-264 AIGALRSYILRVA
+264 GIGALRSYMLRIA

-286 KEIYAKAQYLPMK
+286 KDIYAKAQYLPMK

-311 RVNSDTT
+311 RVNSDTA

-335 FMMFGIIIIMLSM
+335 FMMVGIIIIMLSM
-348 NWRLTLLSLIPV
+348 NWKLTLLSLTPV
-360 PVVVFC
+360 PIVAFC
-366 SRYFGKKISPMYRR
+366 SRYFGKKISPVYRR
-380 LWRRSV
+380 LWRRGV

-391 LSDTIPAIRIV
+391 LSDTIPGVRIV
-402 KSFSSEEKAIKRFG
+402 KSFSSENKAIKKFDRQ
-416 RHVDDWLSEDK
+416 VDDWVYEDR
-427 RAAKIAAIFP
+427 RAAKVAAIFP
-437 AVITFLITCGSV
+437 AVITFLVTCGSV
-449 IIWYIGGNMVI
+449 IIWLVGGNMVI

-497 ALASTE
+497 AVASTE
-503 KVMDIINAEP
+503 KVLEIINAEP
-513 EHDFGKDKKL
+513 EPDFGKGNRL
-523 DNLKGK
+523 DTMKGK

-541 SKKVLNDVNFV
+541 SKKVLNDVNF
-552 INPGD
+552 IIEPGD

-582 YEGEILVDDI
+582 YEGEIFIDDV
-592 NIRDIDMS
+592 NIRDIDMGYY
-600 FFRSQIGYVQQE
+600 RSQIGYVQQE

-626 SVPGA
+626 SLPSA
-631 HPEQVINAA
+631 HPEQVLNAA

-740 NIIEFGTPDE
+740 NIIEFGSPEE

-756 KYYKLIQIQ
+756 KYYKLIKIQ
-765 SMSEQVAAQK
+765 SMSEQVAAEK

>member
-1 MPFFLL
+1 M
-7 TSPLFQLI
+7 
-15 MQVNSFIKKG
+15 
-25 GTDLIPEKLLINKPA
+25 IPANLLINKPV
-40 SVHIL
+40 SKKIER
-45 SIAKKQF
+45 IAQEQF
-52 KGDDSPLF
+52 AGNEAPLF
-60 AVTGDLDIESNYGES
+60 AVCGDLALNSDYGEG
-75 AVFVAE
+75 AVYVCKN
-81 SRIVAIGDNF
+81 RIVAISDCFDGGF
-91 PDSFISLDFSSIEN
+91 LSLDFAN
-105 IEVKRMYGNAVLKA
+105 ISEISVKRMYGNAVLKA
-119 KTVGGSSIDLMR
+119 KTTGGSSIDLMR
-131 FTFAMADICDAA
+131 FTFAVADVCDAV
-143 ADFVLKVKSGE
+143 ADFITKVNEGE
-154 TVESR
+154 SIEDR
-159 FAAVEASFKNL
+159 LAAAEVTFKNL
-170 RSFCPKCGRKLPSP
+170 RSFCPKCGRKLPYP
-184 NAECLNCQGKGKV
+184 NADCLNCKGKKKM
-197 ASTLLHYIKPYAGKL
+197 ASTLLRYIKPHSGKL
-212 IFCIILSVITTAAA
+212 IFCIFLSVITTAAA

-231 VTSLMVDSIIPGR
+231 VTSMMVDNVIPNG
-244 DKKMLIIIILFLL
+244 DKKMLVYVILFLL
-257 FVYFMQY
+257 GVYFLQY
-264 AIGALRSYILRVA
+264 AVGAWRSYILRIA

-335 FMMFGIIIIMLSM
+335 FMMIGIIIIMMGM
-348 NWRLTLLSLIPV
+348 NWKLTLLSLAPV
-360 PVVVFC
+360 PIVVIC
-366 SRYFGKKISPMYRR
+366 SRYFGKKIGPLYRR
-380 LWRRSV
+380 IWRRGV

-391 LSDTIPAIRIV
+391 LADSIPAIRIV
-402 KSFSSEEKAIKRFG
+402 KSFSNEEKAIKKFSNN
-416 RHVDDWLSEDK
+416 VDDWLYEDK
-427 RAAKIAAIFP
+427 KVAKIAAIFP
-437 AVITFLITCGSV
+437 AAITFLITCGSV
-449 IIWYIGGNMVI
+449 IIWFVGGNMVI

-513 EHDFGKDKKL
+513 EHDFGKNETL
-523 DNLKGK
+523 DVMRGK
-529 IEFRNVNFSFDR
+529 IEFKNVNFSFDR
-541 SKKVLNDVNFV
+541 SKKVLNDINFV
-552 INPGD
+552 IEPGD

-582 YEGEILVDDI
+582 YEGEILVDDV
-592 NIRDIDMS
+592 NIKNIDMAYY
-600 FFRSQIGYVQQE
+600 RSQIGYVQQE

-626 SVPGA
+626 SLPNA
-631 HPEQVINAA
+631 HPEQVLNAA

-653 NAYDTMLGE
+653 DAYDTMLGE

-676 IARAVLKNPGILI
+676 IARAVLKNPGVLI

-708 IDRLIRGRTTLM
+708 INRLIRGRTTLM

-740 NIIEFGTPDE
+740 NIIEFGSPDE

-765 SMSEQVAAQK
+765 SMSEQVAAEK

>member
-1 MPFFLL
+1 M
-7 TSPLFQLI
+7 
-15 MQVNSFIKKG
+15 
-25 GTDLIPEKLLINKPA
+25 IPKDLLINKPA
-40 SVHIL
+40 SA
-45 SIAKKQF
+45 SISAIAEKEF
-52 KGDDSPLF
+52 KGNEKPLF
-60 AVTGDLDIESNYGES
+60 AVVGDLAVDSNYGEG
-75 AVFVAE
+75 AVYVTDK
-81 SRIVAIGDNF
+81 RIVAISDGFDEG
-91 PDSFISLDFSSIEN
+91 FISLDFVN
-105 IEVKRMYGNAVLKA
+105 IAEISVKRMYGNAVLKA
-119 KTVGGSSIDLMR
+119 KTTGGSTIDLMR
-131 FTFAMADICDAA
+131 FTFAIADMCDAV
-143 ADFVLKVKSGE
+143 ADFISKVNDGE

-159 FAAVEASFKNL
+159 LAAVESTFRNL
-170 RSFCPKCGRKLPSP
+170 RSFCPKCGRKLSSP
-184 NAECLNCQGKGKV
+184 NADCLNCQGKKKM
-197 ASTLLHYIKPYAGKL
+197 ASILYRYIKPHMPQL
-212 IFCIILSVITTAAA
+212 ILCIFLSIITTGAA

-231 VTSLMVDSIIPGR
+231 VTSMMVDTIIPSK
-244 DKKMLIIIILFLL
+244 DKKMLIIVIAFLL
-257 FVYFMQY
+257 GVYFAQY
-264 AIGALRSYILRVA
+264 AIGALRSYILRIA

-286 KEIYAKAQYLPMK
+286 KEIYSKAQYLPMK

-335 FMMFGIIIIMLSM
+335 FMMIGIIVIMLSM

-360 PVVVFC
+360 PIVVVC
-366 SRYFGKKISPMYRR
+366 SRTFGKKIGPLYRR
-380 LWRRSV
+380 IWRRSV
-386 AISSI
+386 SISNI
-391 LSDTIPAIRIV
+391 LADTIPGIRIV
-402 KSFSSEEKAIKRFG
+402 KSFSKEDKTIKKFN
-416 RHVDDWLSEDK
+416 HYVDDWFKEDK
-427 RAAKIAAIFP
+427 KAAKVSAIFP
-437 AVITFLITCGSV
+437 AAMTFLITCGSV
-449 IIWYIGGNMVI
+449 IIWFVGGNMVI
-460 NTPEKLSLGVLV
+460 DTPENLSLGVLV
-472 SFISY
+472 SFITY
-477 TSMFYNPVNFFAN
+477 TTMFYAPVNFFAS

-503 KVMDIINAEP
+503 KVLDIITAEP
-513 EHDFGKDKKL
+513 EHDFGKGSEL
-523 DNLKGK
+523 GVMQGK

-541 SKKVLNDVNFV
+541 SKKVLNDINFV
-552 INPGD
+552 IEPGD

-582 YEGEILVDDI
+582 YEGEILVDGV

-600 FFRSQIGYVQQE
+600 YYRTQIGYVQQE

-626 SVPGA
+626 SVPNA
-631 HPEQVINAA
+631 HPEQVLNAA

-653 NAYDTMLGE
+653 DAYDTMLGE

-740 NIIEFGTPDE
+740 NIIEFGSPEE

-775 AAENFE
+775 AEENFE

>member
-1 MPFFLL
+1 M
-7 TSPLFQLI
+7 
-15 MQVNSFIKKG
+15 
-25 GTDLIPEKLLINKPA
+25 IPKKLLINKPA
-40 SVHIL
+40 SSQITK
-45 SIAKKQF
+45 IAEKQF
-52 KGDDSPLF
+52 VDDAPLF
-60 AVTGDLDIESNYGES
+60 AVIGDLEINSSYGEGGIY
-75 AVFVAE
+75 VAAN
-81 SRIVAIGDNF
+81 RIVAIGKEFDGG
-91 PDSFISLDFSSIEN
+91 FISLDFSSIKE
-105 IEVKRMYGNAVLKA
+105 IAVKRMYGNAVLKA
-119 KTVGGSSIDLMR
+119 KTEGGSSIDLMR
-131 FTFAMADICDAA
+131 FTFAMADVCDAA
-143 ADFVLKVKSGE
+143 ADFITKVKDGE
-154 TVESR
+154 SVEDR
-159 FAAVEASFKNL
+159 FAAVEVTFKNL

-184 NAECLNCQGKGKV
+184 DAACLNCQGKKKI
-197 ASTLLHYIKPYAGKL
+197 ASTMLHYIRPYAGKL
-212 IFCIILSVITTAAA
+212 IFCIVLSVITTVAA

-231 VTSLMVDSIIPGR
+231 VTSMMVDNVIPNR
-244 DKKMLIIIILFLL
+244 DKKMLIAVILFLL
-257 FVYFMQY
+257 GVYVVQY
-264 AIGALRSYILRVA
+264 GIGAVRSYMLRIA

-311 RVNSDTT
+311 RVNSDTA

-327 TQEAVVQL
+327 TQEAVVQ
-335 FMMFGIIIIMLSM
+335 FFTMIGIVVIMLSM
-348 NWRLTLLSLIPV
+348 NWKLTLLSLVPV
-360 PVVVFC
+360 PIVVFC

-380 LWRRSV
+380 LWRRGV

-391 LSDTIPAIRIV
+391 LSDTIPAVRIV
-402 KSFSSEEKAIKRFG
+402 KSFSNEKKAVKKFD
-416 RHVDDWLSEDK
+416 RHVDDWLFEDK
-427 RAAKIAAIFP
+427 KAAKVASIFP

-449 IIWYIGGNMVI
+449 IIWFVGGNMVI
-460 NTPEKLSLGVLV
+460 DAPEKLSLGVLV

-513 EHDFGKDKKL
+513 EHNFGSGNKL
-523 DNLKGK
+523 ERMRGK
-529 IEFRNVNFSFDR
+529 IEFKNVNFSFDR

-552 INPGD
+552 IEPGD

-582 YEGEILVDDI
+582 YEGEILVDDV
-592 NIRDIDMS
+592 NIRDIDMGYY
-600 FFRSQIGYVQQE
+600 RSQIGYVQQE

-626 SVPGA
+626 SLGGA
-631 HPEQVINAA
+631 HAEQVINAA

-653 NAYDTMLGE
+653 DAYDTMLGE

-676 IARAVLKNPGILI
+676 IARAVLKNPGVLI

-740 NIIEFGTPDE
+740 NIIEFGSPEE

-765 SMSEQVAAQK
+765 SMSEQVAAEK